1 MFRFVGLL
9 VAGLLAA
16 GLAASSALAADR
28 PNVLFITLDDMNWDS
43 VGVFGSEV
51 PDTTPNIDRLASQG
65 LRFEHGHVTIAI
77 CRPTRAVW
85 MTGRY
90 PHNSGAAEFNQIY
103 GTVPTLPE
111 TLKANG
117 YTTGILGKTEHV
129 IPSRKKAFDYKR
141 DGDEMIDGRSADL
154 YAEFSEEFFDRAKR
168 SGKPFFFM
176 VNLSDPHRPFDNRKP
191 AEKRRIEASSGERR
205 KRNRGDHPVPSKIY
219 RNEEITM
226 PGFLPDLPPIRTE
239 IAQYYSSVRRADD
252 VVGAVLKI
260 LAESGFAENTLVMLK
275 SDHGMAMPF
284 AKTNVWRNSTRRPW
298 IVRWPSVVEPGT
310 HDTEHLVGG
319 VDFAPTILEA
329 VGLEPMEG
337 MDGRS
342 FLPLLKGQEQGG
354 WDHVYTY
361 IYTTARR
368 TPYTMRSVQDVRYG
382 YIWNDWSNG
391 KRMFVNEGQEGLTM
405 NAMLQAAENDENIA
419 ARVKHFLYRVPEEFY
434 DYEKDP
440 DALHNLIDDPAM
452 QGKIEALRARLIE
465 HMKRTRDRKRWRLEK
480 VGASRLGAPRD
491 AAPSASALR

>member
-1 MFRFVGLL
+1 MSRFVGLL

-16 GLAASSALAADR
+16 GLAASPALAADR

-43 VGVFGSEV
+43 VGAFGSKV

-77 CRPTRAVW
+77 CTPTRAVW

-90 PHNSGAAEFNQIY
+90 PHNNGAVGFNRIY
-103 GTVPTLPE
+103 SAVPTLPE

-117 YTTGILGKTEHV
+117 YTTGILGKTKHV
-129 IPSRKKAFDYKR
+129 IPSRKRAFDYSR

-154 YAEFSEEFFDRAKR
+154 YAEFSEEFLDRAKR

-176 VNLSDPHRPFDNRKP
+176 VNLHDPHRPFDNRRP
-191 AEKRRIEASSGERR
+191 AEKRRVAASGGERR
-205 KRNRGDHPVPSKIY
+205 KRGRSDHPAPSKIY
-219 RNEEITM
+219 RDDEVTV
-226 PGFLPDLPPIRTE
+226 PGFLPDLPLIRKE
-239 IAQYYSSVRRADD
+239 IARYYSSVRRADD
-252 VVGAVLKI
+252 VVGAVLKA

-275 SDHGMAMPF
+275 SDHGMAIPF
-284 AKTNVWRNSTRRPW
+284 VKTNVWRNSTRTPW
-298 IVRWPSVVEPGT
+298 IVRWPGVVEPGT

-329 VGLEPMEG
+329 VGLEPLEG
-337 MDGRS
+337 MEGRS
-342 FLPLLKGQEQGG
+342 FLPLLKGQKQGG

-361 IYTTARR
+361 IYITARAR
-368 TPYTMRSVQDVRYG
+368 PHAMRSVQDVRYG
-382 YIWNDWSNG
+382 YIWNGWSNG
-391 KRMFVNEGQEGLTM
+391 EMMFVNEGQRGMTM
-405 NAMLQAAENDENIA
+405 KAMMKAAESDEKIA
-419 ARVKHFLYRVPEEFY
+419 ARVKHYLYRVPEEFY

-452 QGKIEALRARLIE
+452 KGKIEALRARLLE
-465 HMKRTRDRKRWRLEK
+465 HMKRTGDRERWRFEK
-480 VGASRLGAPRD
+480 VVAP
-491 AAPSASALR
+491 